1 MGNFFPTGGKN
12 YSHKWEFFILTTFP
26 NHGTLVTT
34 RINIFPSDGKCIDK
48 WIFLCYIML
57 TIQNERRINV
67 HLKFIPKMKMMSDST
82 FKLYVYLIEMSDEY
96 KNYYIDRSHA
106 IKYTGLAKSTYY
118 CALQELYNLNIVSRY
133 GCHYILSGDIDG

>member
-1 MGNFFPTGGKN
+1 MSHWWDAFFPLVGNPSFKIGKIFD
-12 YSHKWEFFILTTFP
+12 SQLWDIFTSTM
-26 NHGTLVTT
+26 
-34 RINIFPSDGKCIDK
+34 IFPVYGKGIDK

-67 HLKFIPKMKMMSDST
+67 HLKFTPKIKMMSDST
-82 FKLYVYLIEMSDEY
+82 FKLYVYLMEMGDEY

-118 CALQELYNLNIVSRY
+118 CALQELYNLNIVSRR
-133 GCHYILSGDIDG
+133 GCHYILRGDINGE

>member
-1 MGNFFPTGGKN
+1 MGNSIPTNGK
-12 YSHKWEFFILTTFP
+12 
-26 NHGTLVTT
+26 G
-34 RINIFPSDGKCIDK
+34 IDK
-48 WIFLCYIML
+48 WIFLCYIMS
-57 TIQNERRINV
+57 TIQNERRIDM
-67 HLKFIPKMKMMSDST
+67 HLKFSHKMKMMSDST